1 MKKLK
6 KNRIVVL
13 LIAAIFLIGASFFV
27 INRERKDNILKAQTN
42 LKAQE
47 ELKAEADKKKQL
59 EEEAKKEELK
69 NKQEQLKLEK
79 IKALKDDPKQQM
91 AVKGIGKSKNIP
103 ILMYHSIDYEKG
115 NELRIPKDK
124 FREQMKYLKDNGYTP
139 LSLDELYSH
148 MVNGTAVPD
157 KTIVITLDDGYSDNY
172 TNAYPVLRE
181 FGFKATVFIITN
193 TVEGGGSY
201 LNAEQI
207 KEMDKN
213 GIDMESHTVS
223 HPRLNELSY
232 DKQMSEMKESKEYL
246 EKLLNKDINYIAY
259 PYGNFNENTLKAVEE
274 IGYKMAVSTK
284 SGLAAK
290 SDGIYKL
297 HRIYIS
303 NNYDMEKFKRLV
315 NGK

>member
-1 MKKLK
+1 MKRLK
-6 KNRIVVL
+6 KKRIAVL
-13 LIAAIFLIGASFFV
+13 LIAVIFLVGASFFA
-27 INRERKDNILKAQTN
+27 INKGKKDNVLKAQTSG
-42 LKAQE
+42 KTQE
-47 ELKAEADKKKQL
+47 ELKAESEKKKQQ
-59 EEEAKKEELK
+59 EDEAKKEELK
-69 NKQEQLKLEK
+69 KQEQLKFDK
-79 IKALKDDPKQQM
+79 IKALKEDPQQQQ

-148 MVNGTAVPD
+148 MVYGTKVPE
-157 KTIVITLDDGYSDNY
+157 KPVVITLDDGYSDNY
-172 TNAYPVLRE
+172 TNAYPVLKE
-181 FGFKATVFIITN
+181 FGFKAVIFVITN
-193 TVEGGGSY
+193 TVADGGSY

-213 GIDMESHTVS
+213 GIDIESHTVS

-232 DKQMSEMKESKEYL
+232 DKQVNEMKESKEYL

-284 SGLAAK
+284 SGLASKAN
-290 SDGIYKL
+290 GIYKL

-315 NGK
+315 KGM

>member
-1 MKKLK
+1 LKKLK

-13 LIAAIFLIGASFFV
+13 LIAAIFLVGASFFV
-27 INRERKDNILKAQTN
+27 INKERKDNILKAQTN

-47 ELKAEADKKKQL
+47 QLKAEADKKKQL

-69 NKQEQLKLEK
+69 SKQEQLKLEK
-79 IKALKDDPKQQM
+79 IKALKEDPKQQM

-124 FREQMKYLKDNGYTP
+124 FREQMKYLKDNGYNP

-148 MVNGTAVPD
+148 MVNGTAVPE
-157 KTIVITLDDGYSDNY
+157 KPIVITLDDGYSDNY

-181 FGFKATVFIITN
+181 FGFKATVFVITN

-274 IGYKMAVSTK
+274 IGYKMAISTK

-315 NGK
+315 RGM

>member
-13 LIAAIFLIGASFFV
+13 LIAAIFLVGASFFV
-27 INRERKDNILKAQTN
+27 INKERKDNILKAQTN

-47 ELKAEADKKKQL
+47 ELKSEADKKKQL

-79 IKALKDDPKQQM
+79 IKALKEDPKQQM

-148 MVNGTAVPD
+148 MVNGTAVPE
-157 KTIVITLDDGYSDNY
+157 KPIVITLDDGYSDNY

-213 GIDMESHTVS
+213 GIDIESHTVS

>member
-13 LIAAIFLIGASFFV
+13 LIAAIFLVGASFFV
-27 INRERKDNILKAQTN
+27 INKERKDNILKAQTN

-47 ELKAEADKKKQL
+47 QLKAEADKKKQL

-69 NKQEQLKLEK
+69 SKQEQLKLEK
-79 IKALKDDPKQQM
+79 IKALKEDPKQQM

-124 FREQMKYLKDNGYTP
+124 FREQMKYLKDNGYNP

-148 MVNGTAVPD
+148 MVNGTAVPE
-157 KTIVITLDDGYSDNY
+157 KPIVITLDDGYSDNY

-181 FGFKATVFIITN
+181 FGFKATVFVITN

-274 IGYKMAVSTK
+274 IGYKMAISTK

-315 NGK
+315 RGM

>member
-1 MKKLK
+1 
-6 KNRIVVL
+6 
-13 LIAAIFLIGASFFV
+13 
-27 INRERKDNILKAQTN
+27 
-42 LKAQE
+42 
-47 ELKAEADKKKQL
+47 
-59 EEEAKKEELK
+59 
-69 NKQEQLKLEK
+69 
-79 IKALKDDPKQQM
+79 M

-148 MVNGTAVPD
+148 MVNGTSVPE
-157 KTIVITLDDGYSDNY
+157 KPIVITLDDGYSDNY

-181 FGFKATVFIITN
+181 FGFKATVFVITN